1 MRLRRSVRCSK
12 EGGGFVGG
20 GSRKRCLFGLER
32 FSAAQPNTNACHCS
46 CLALLPPQRV
56 FPPCL
61 IHATRHCT
69 APVTSIT
76 IFCSLWRNL
85 VYTRPEMIR
94 RTPTLIALSDND
106 VQDVR
111 EEIQRHVAAM
121 QSQGTPEPS
130 ALKNEEYKKAEEE
143 RKKKAAQTKEQ
154 RLGL

>member
-1 MRLRRSVRCSK
+1 MEDRGRGVYLGLSGSLRRSQTRTRAIV
-12 EGGGFVGG
+12 
-20 GSRKRCLFGLER
+20 
-32 FSAAQPNTNACHCS
+32 P
-46 CLALLPPQRV
+46 ALPCFHHNVSFLPVSSTLHVIALRLSHQLP
-56 FPPCL
+56 
-61 IHATRHCT
+61 
-69 APVTSIT
+69 S
-76 IFCSLWRNL
+76 FCSLWRNL